1 VSARLGVA
9 LAGLVAAVALVAGS
23 ASAAAGGG
31 TCPASNPPDELVL
44 VGGSGQTAQLG
55 TQFQSPLQVG
65 LAARN
70 GCPVTGNLAGV
81 NVDFV
86 APGSGAGGMFSSTGT
101 GTAVVGTDAQGL
113 ATAPVFTANFTAGSY
128 HVDAESDYGTVELAL
143 TNTAS
148 GVPVAIGSQGGDGQ
162 QATVNTAYQ
171 QPLQAG
177 VTDAS
182 GAPVQGAAVTFSVVP
197 GTTGAGA
204 SFLGGQGAAVTG
216 SNGVATSPLLL
227 ANGSPGRFT
236 VVASVGGLTAVALY
250 SLDNHAATTT
260 IAVLATADPAARV
273 GSRYRVPLRARV
285 LDASGAPVEGAG
297 VTFSIDAAAGG
308 AGATFPDGAGQAT
321 ELTDANGVATS
332 PSLLA
337 NSTAGAFTATADV
350 TGTADP
356 AVFTLRNRAAAPAA
370 IAAGVASGES
380 TVVGRPFAVPL
391 VVTVTDRYGN
401 PVAGATVVFHAPAR
415 GPSGWF
421 AVGSKGRH
429 AATVARKTSSR
440 GIAVAPRFT
449 ANDRAGGYVVTVTA
463 RGGSG
468 RGTFAL
474 VNVPRG

>member
-1 VSARLGVA
+1 
-9 LAGLVAAVALVAGS
+9 
-23 ASAAAGGG
+23 
-31 TCPASNPPDELVL
+31 
-44 VGGSGQTAQLG
+44 
-55 TQFQSPLQVG
+55 
-65 LAARN
+65 
-70 GCPVTGNLAGV
+70 VTGNLAGV

-216 SNGVATSPLLL
+216 SNGVATSPPLL

-308 AGATFPDGAGQAT
+308 AGATFPGGAGQAT

-332 PSLLA
+332 PSLFA

-356 AVFTLRNRAAAPAA
+356 AVFTLRNRAAAPRRSPPVSPP
-370 IAAGVASGES
+370 GSRRSWGD
-380 TVVGRPFAVPL
+380 RLPFHSSSPSP
-391 VVTVTDRYGN
+391 T
-401 PVAGATVVFHAPAR
+401 ATATPSPAR
-415 GPSGWF
+415 RSSSTHPPAGP
-421 AVGSKGRH
+421 ADGSPWVRRGGTPRPSRERL
-429 AATVARKTSSR
+429 AAAASR
-440 GIAVAPRFT
+440 SPR
-449 ANDRAGGYVVTVTA
+449 
-463 RGGSG
+463 GSG
-468 RGTFAL
+468 RTTGRAATSS
-474 VNVPRG
+474 P